1 MPLRL
6 RLALLFALATA
17 LAIAVAGFGF
27 LLQLRI
33 SLDASLDS
41 SLVSRASALVDE
53 VSAAGMGSLRLGQD
67 EEPAQFL
74 TVDGQV
80 LASSPELAGRPALDP
95 EQRRQVAAG
104 RTLTFTTN
112 LAQERT
118 RVLARTTNAPGT
130 LVVVGTGTDIS
141 DAAADHVAYAILLGG
156 PPAVLIAGFAAWLLA
171 GAALRPV
178 ERMRRETAEISEHD
192 TTGQLAVPPTR
203 DEIAALATTMNALLD
218 RLRAAVVRERGF
230 VADAGHELRTPLA
243 MLRAEL
249 ELAARPGRSR
259 VELAEA
265 VEAAGQETERL
276 IRLSENL
283 LLLARAEGGPS
294 FVRAVPTP
302 LHELLTAAA
311 RGANA
316 YGADRSVTVEVDCPL
331 DLTVTADPDRLRQAL
346 DNLLEN
352 AIRHSPVGEVVLLAA
367 RQPNSPTSLRITVRD
382 HGAGFPPEFIPHAFE
397 RFRRADTAR
406 ARIDGGAGLGLAIV
420 RAIILAHGGEAL
432 ARNHPTGGAVVVL
445 HLPYHQLDQ
454 PRTSSALRV

>member
-41 SLVSRASALVDE
+41 SLVTRATALVDE

-74 TVDGQV
+74 TVDGRI

-95 EQRRQVAAG
+95 EQRRAVAAG
-104 RTLTFTTN
+104 HTLTFTTG
-112 LAQERT
+112 LVGERT
-118 RVLARTTNAPGT
+118 RVLARTTDAEGT
-130 LVVVGTGTDIS
+130 LLVVGIGTDIS
-141 DAAADHVAYAILLGG
+141 DAAADHVEYALLLGG
-156 PPAVLIAGFAAWLLA
+156 PPAVGVAGFGAWLLA

-192 TTGQLAVPPTR
+192 TTAQLAVPPTR

-218 RLRAAVVRERGF
+218 RLRAAVARERGF

-249 ELAARPGRSR
+249 ELATRPGRSR
-259 VELAEA
+259 AELADA
-265 VEAAGQETERL
+265 VAAAGQETERL

-283 LLLARAEGGPS
+283 LLLARAEEGRS

-302 LHELLTAAA
+302 VHELLTAAA

-316 YGADRSVTVEVDCPL
+316 RGADRSVTVEVDCPL
-331 DLTVTADPDRLRQAL
+331 ELTVTADPDRLRQAL
-346 DNLLEN
+346 DNLLDN
-352 AIRHSPVGEVVLLAA
+352 AIRHSPPGQVVQLAA
-367 RQPNSPTSLRITVRD
+367 RRADALSSLEITVRD
-382 HGAGFPPEFIPHAFE
+382 HGAGFPAEFIPHAFE

-420 RAIILAHGGEAL
+420 RAIIQAHGGQTL
-432 ARNHPTGGAVVVL
+432 VHNHPAGGAVVAMR
-445 HLPYHQLDQ
+445 LPHHHLDQ
-454 PRTSSALRV
+454 THPRSLA